1 MAKESL
7 DERCKGFELAEA
19 GRRAMRGLPLLARLD
34 GRAFHTFT
42 RGLPRPFDPGLS
54 RAMIETARYLVQEML
69 ALVAYTQSDEITL
82 AWYEPVRS
90 ASAYAFDGRFQKL
103 ASVLAGMASARFGK
117 LIGELVPSKA
127 SETPHFDCRVW
138 QVPTLAEATEVFVWR
153 EDDATKNSITMAALT
168 CYSDRQIEGK
178 SSAEKQEMLFQKGIN
193 WNEYP
198 AFFKRGTYIQRKAIA
213 RMLTDEERARIPEA
227 HRPPPEA
234 LVERTHIAELELPP
248 IRRIANAAAVLFE
261 GAAPVAAAPV
271 AAAPA
276 SAEAST
282 APVSAEAAGTRGE
295 GSSSS

>member
-7 DERCKGFELAEA
+7 DDRCKSFEVAEA

-82 AWYEPVRS
+82 AWYEPVQS
-90 ASAYAFDGRFQKL
+90 ASSYAFDGRFQKL

-117 LIGELVPSKA
+117 LIAELVPSKA

-138 QVPTLAEATEVFVWR
+138 QVPTLSEATEVFVWR
-153 EDDATKNSITMAALT
+153 EDDATKNSITMAALA
-168 CYSDRQIEGK
+168 CYSDRELEGK

-193 WNEYP
+193 WNDYP
-198 AFFKRGTYIQRKAIA
+198 ASFKRGTYVQRKVVP
-213 RMLTDEERARIPEA
+213 RQLTDEERARIPEP
-227 HRPPPEA
+227 HRPPIGA
-234 LVERTHIAELELPP
+234 MVERTHIAELELPP

-261 GAAPVAAAPV
+261 GAAPEPAPARSAAAP
-271 AAAPA
+271 
-276 SAEAST
+276 
-282 APVSAEAAGTRGE
+282 
-295 GSSSS
+295 

>member
-42 RGLPRPFDPGLS
+42 RGLPRPFDPGMS

-138 QVPTLAEATEVFVWR
+138 QVPTLAEALEVFVWR
-153 EDDATKNSITMAALT
+153 EDDAMKNSITMAALT
-168 CYSDRQIEGK
+168 CYSDRQLEGK

-213 RMLTDEERARIPEA
+213 RLLSDEERARIPEA

-248 IRRIANAAAVLFE
+248 LRRITNAAAVLFE
-261 GAAPVAAAPV
+261 GAAP
-271 AAAPA
+271 A
-276 SAEAST
+276 SAEPA
-282 APVSAEAAGTRGE
+282 APTPAP
-295 GSSSS
+295 